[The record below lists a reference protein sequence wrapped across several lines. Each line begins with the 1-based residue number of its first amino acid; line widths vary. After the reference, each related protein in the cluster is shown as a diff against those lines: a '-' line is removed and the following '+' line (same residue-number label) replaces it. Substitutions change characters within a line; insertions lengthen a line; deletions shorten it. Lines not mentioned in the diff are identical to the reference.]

1 MEERKS
7 IRAAV
12 ADRAGRYRVSVE
24 VVRADWVAEWYRDQ
38 ALRFIELQGLEV
50 EGLTE
55 AEALRM
61 LFEVAR
67 ALGRAGYA
75 VDWNGG
81 EGRSF
86 VYNSGGVR
94 VVVEEE
100 NSG

>member
-1 MEERKS
+1 MEKRKS
-7 IRAAV
+7 VRSAV

-24 VVRADWVAEWYRDQ
+24 VVRSDWVAEWYRDQ
-38 ALRFIELQGLEV
+38 ALRFIELQGLEIQ
-50 EGLTE
+50 ELTE

-86 VYNSGGVR
+86 VYNGGGVR
-94 VVVEEE
+94 VVVEERE
-100 NSG
+100 